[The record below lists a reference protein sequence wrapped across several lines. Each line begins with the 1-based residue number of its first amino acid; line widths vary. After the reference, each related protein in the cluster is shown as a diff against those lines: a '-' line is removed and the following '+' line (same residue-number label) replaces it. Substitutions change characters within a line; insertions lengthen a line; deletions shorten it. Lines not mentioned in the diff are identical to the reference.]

1 VLAIPNLGL
10 TSSMMLGSLLS
21 AMEDMSMNLPIKMGN
36 EQNNVNELRA
46 AILALLD
53 AKVGKVV
60 N

>member
-46 AILALLD
+46 AILALPD